1 MAIRGGKA
9 KSMKTLKSSLKRKSS
24 ENYLKRIP
32 NEGIT
37 IRFMTEPDEFFE
49 YYEYWDPSDKAYY
62 PEVEGVEPNIEPG
75 RKPAKRF
82 LANAVDISEG
92 KVIPLVLP
100 ATALAQL
107 VKKYDK
113 YGTILDRDYEIN
125 REGTGIDTEY
135 DVTPEPASAMKMSRF
150 KELDLQAVLESQLPG
165 ANEDEDEDEV
175 DEDEEDEAPRRSAK
189 RKVGGSSRKR
199 PVDDEDEDED
209 EDEDDE
215 PVRRPSPKKR
225 PVKKRPV
232 KRRG

>member
-9 KSMKTLKSSLKRKSS
+9 KSMKSLKSSLKRKSS

-37 IRFMTEPDEFFE
+37 VRFMTEPDEFFE

-82 LANAVDISEG
+82 LANAVDVSEG
-92 KVIPLVLP
+92 KVVPLVLP

-125 REGTGIDTEY
+125 REGTGMDTEY

-150 KELDLQAVLESQLPG
+150 AELDLQAVLESQLPG
-165 ANEDEDEDEV
+165 ANEEDEDDD
-175 DEDEEDEAPRRSAK
+175 DEEEDEAPRRRAK
-189 RKVGGSSRKR
+189 RKVGGTSRKR
-199 PVDDEDEDED
+199 PVDDDDDDD

-225 PVKKRPV
+225 PKKRPV
-232 KRRG
+232 KRRA